1 MVTEIQSLR
10 NEILNILQKGGVEIP
25 EKIRSELKL
34 AKLLSTL
41 ESWIGLSTVDDIDD
55 ENNGDMDNMEDAAP
69 FDASFYLSL
78 ESFLISVWDPEE
90 TSRQPLFGLE
100 QCRNE
105 SNNVESVSLYRSIIS
120 IRVTRF
126 ICYWMELN
134 VRGAHHFEEDGNREE
149 YERGRMLSFQLLNHS
164 SYDIKSINTSNAV
177 AGIQFKVFPLI
188 RALYNHI
195 ERLPY
200 LQSQI
205 HLYIQFLRTENT
217 RGNDT
222 INHPGVGIANPQL
235 RLAQLK
241 RSQEVKAKLENEF
254 ESHIKDLEKIV
265 GEFYAV
271 GTVDIRRH
279 CRAQLGS
286 VWSNFEAQSSPVGGS
301 FRGGGIQSENTTSS
315 GIAMTLRILHR
326 IIIGIKEHT
335 VLCKSYHNL
344 LFHHLI
350 PLHRPNSM
358 VLWRDQTSLLELY
371 HEPLVQ
377 CIAALLKKKPE
388 WTGKVIKGLLEE
400 DKIWNKCA
408 GNTPK
413 LVLLLH
419 EIDTYIGCLPNEV
432 KCIQGTELGD
442 CFPILL
448 REVGS
453 CMASENSRLAQRALP
468 FIKNETFVRLI
479 QTNLDLSLNIL
490 LPFLLQKEPSWN
502 PTVKKMT
509 YNVLKMLQNFDNEQ
523 FLMVGNQVLTNERQ
537 QKISILPPVKNS
549 KTISSKKNLTRN
561 KVKNGPSLP
570 GNYSIKA
577 AMGEWIPADSVK
589 PVTSDLISDTRQNAV
604 TMPPPLSR
612 SHKTSGSKNPPL
624 AVTGVA
630 PWAMSGA
637 QGAKMT
643 SSRRNNPQ
651 LGLTAVAPWSTTNKH
666 QPLYNKIKPDDD
678 NKREKIRSSDEEI
691 KYEYCPIVA
700 YMKKIQPP
708 IEKESGISFWSKDQM
723 AESPT
728 LLPSLKFHDLVFGHD
743 LGEGSFGCVRYARRI
758 DRTTTRSKWPEY
770 AVKIISTEKIKEMG
784 YEASV
789 QRELAVLR
797 ILSHPCISRLI
808 SSFRF
813 LEGVYLVLEYASGG
827 DLHSLLR
834 KNGSLDHDSTRFV
847 VGEVTSALASI
858 HEIGLGYF
866 DLKPENVIITESG
879 HIKLTD
885 FGGSRPVTTTAKE
898 LINNSAKNVFRQL
911 RDGDWKTREKKGK
924 EFDMDD
930 ENMEDEYDI
939 HEYDPD
945 ADLRIEGTTIY
956 LPPEVVLGSF
966 PSLAADSWA
975 LGCLLYQCVTG
986 RPPICNEVDEALAKN
1001 RIVSFDVKESQS
1013 IFEEDHASNI
1023 ENSARDLITLL
1034 MNRNA
1039 KERPEMNQVAD
1050 HSFFKDNGV
1059 DVFSLWR
1066 QPPLKLAVGHNTPPP
1081 VDAGW
1086 ARRQLSSIWAPQ
1098 PQAYDVS
1105 WDSNLSSRHSSGS
1118 IIFGP
1123 ILEGEEAPAFFSKT
1137 NLLPSIRPAS
1147 NNVPLPPRK
1156 K

>member
-55 ENNGDMDNMEDAAP
+55 KNNGDMDNMEDAAP

-149 YERGRMLSFQLLNHS
+149 YERGRMLSFQLLNHA

-217 RGNDT
+217 GGNDT

-286 VWSNFEAQSSPVGGS
+286 VWSNFEAQASPVGGS

-523 FLMVGNQVLTNERQ
+523 FLMVGNRVLTNERQ

-549 KTISSKKNLTRN
+549 KTISSKKNLIRN

-700 YMKKIQPP
+700 YMKKIKPP
-708 IEKESGISFWSKDQM
+708 KEKESGISFWSKDQM

-743 LGEGSFGCVRYARRI
+743 LGEGSFG
-758 DRTTTRSKWPEY
+758 W
-770 AVKIISTEKIKEMG
+770 
-784 YEASV
+784 
-789 QRELAVLR
+789 
-797 ILSHPCISRLI
+797 
-808 SSFRF
+808 
-813 LEGVYLVLEYASGG
+813 
-827 DLHSLLR
+827 
-834 KNGSLDHDSTRFV
+834 
-847 VGEVTSALASI
+847 
-858 HEIGLGYF
+858 
-866 DLKPENVIITESG
+866 
-879 HIKLTD
+879 
-885 FGGSRPVTTTAKE
+885 
-898 LINNSAKNVFRQL
+898 
-911 RDGDWKTREKKGK
+911 
-924 EFDMDD
+924 
-930 ENMEDEYDI
+930 
-939 HEYDPD
+939 
-945 ADLRIEGTTIY
+945 
-956 LPPEVVLGSF
+956 
-966 PSLAADSWA
+966 
-975 LGCLLYQCVTG
+975 
-986 RPPICNEVDEALAKN
+986 
-1001 RIVSFDVKESQS
+1001 
-1013 IFEEDHASNI
+1013 
-1023 ENSARDLITLL
+1023 
-1034 MNRNA
+1034 
-1039 KERPEMNQVAD
+1039 
-1050 HSFFKDNGV
+1050 
-1059 DVFSLWR
+1059 
-1066 QPPLKLAVGHNTPPP
+1066 
-1081 VDAGW
+1081 
-1086 ARRQLSSIWAPQ
+1086 
-1098 PQAYDVS
+1098 
-1105 WDSNLSSRHSSGS
+1105 
-1118 IIFGP
+1118 
-1123 ILEGEEAPAFFSKT
+1123 
-1137 NLLPSIRPAS
+1137 
-1147 NNVPLPPRK
+1147 
-1156 K
+1156 

>member
-1 MVTEIQSLR
+1 M
-10 NEILNILQKGGVEIP
+10 
-25 EKIRSELKL
+25 
-34 AKLLSTL
+34 
-41 ESWIGLSTVDDIDD
+41 
-55 ENNGDMDNMEDAAP
+55 
-69 FDASFYLSL
+69 
-78 ESFLISVWDPEE
+78 
-90 TSRQPLFGLE
+90 
-100 QCRNE
+100 
-105 SNNVESVSLYRSIIS
+105 
-120 IRVTRF
+120 
-126 ICYWMELN
+126 
-134 VRGAHHFEEDGNREE
+134 
-149 YERGRMLSFQLLNHS
+149 
-164 SYDIKSINTSNAV
+164 
-177 AGIQFKVFPLI
+177 
-188 RALYNHI
+188 
-195 ERLPY
+195 
-200 LQSQI
+200 
-205 HLYIQFLRTENT
+205 
-217 RGNDT
+217 
-222 INHPGVGIANPQL
+222 
-235 RLAQLK
+235 
-241 RSQEVKAKLENEF
+241 
-254 ESHIKDLEKIV
+254 
-265 GEFYAV
+265 
-271 GTVDIRRH
+271 
-279 CRAQLGS
+279 
-286 VWSNFEAQSSPVGGS
+286 
-301 FRGGGIQSENTTSS
+301 
-315 GIAMTLRILHR
+315 
-326 IIIGIKEHT
+326 
-335 VLCKSYHNL
+335 
-344 LFHHLI
+344 
-350 PLHRPNSM
+350 
-358 VLWRDQTSLLELY
+358 
-371 HEPLVQ
+371 
-377 CIAALLKKKPE
+377 
-388 WTGKVIKGLLEE
+388 
-400 DKIWNKCA
+400 
-408 GNTPK
+408 
-413 LVLLLH
+413 
-419 EIDTYIGCLPNEV
+419 
-432 KCIQGTELGD
+432 
-442 CFPILL
+442 
-448 REVGS
+448 
-453 CMASENSRLAQRALP
+453 
-468 FIKNETFVRLI
+468 
-479 QTNLDLSLNIL
+479 
-490 LPFLLQKEPSWN
+490 
-502 PTVKKMT
+502 
-509 YNVLKMLQNFDNEQ
+509 
-523 FLMVGNQVLTNERQ
+523 
-537 QKISILPPVKNS
+537 
-549 KTISSKKNLTRN
+549 
-561 KVKNGPSLP
+561 
-570 GNYSIKA
+570 
-577 AMGEWIPADSVK
+577 
-589 PVTSDLISDTRQNAV
+589 
-604 TMPPPLSR
+604 
-612 SHKTSGSKNPPL
+612 
-624 AVTGVA
+624 
-630 PWAMSGA
+630 
-637 QGAKMT
+637 
-643 SSRRNNPQ
+643 
-651 LGLTAVAPWSTTNKH
+651 
-666 QPLYNKIKPDDD
+666 
-678 NKREKIRSSDEEI
+678 
-691 KYEYCPIVA
+691 
-700 YMKKIQPP
+700 
-708 IEKESGISFWSKDQM
+708 
-723 AESPT
+723 
-728 LLPSLKFHDLVFGHD
+728 
-743 LGEGSFGCVRYARRI
+743 RYARRI

-885 FGGSRPVTTTAKE
+885 FGGSRPVTTIAKE